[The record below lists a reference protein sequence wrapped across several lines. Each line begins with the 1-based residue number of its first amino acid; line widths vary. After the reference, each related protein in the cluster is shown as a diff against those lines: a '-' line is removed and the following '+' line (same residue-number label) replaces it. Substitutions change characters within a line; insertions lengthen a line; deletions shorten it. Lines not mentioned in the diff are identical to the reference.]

1 MRVEKVVVGIDFSR
15 PGIDAAR
22 WVMRHFAPDAEMIF
36 AHVIDI
42 PRTPT
47 FAPDSRTPRTEVDS
61 SVRGEV
67 ESRLRETA
75 KLLGAEDVRTVIRTG
90 SPHTELAKF
99 AAETGADVVAVGP
112 HGDRPRPWKMLG
124 TTAERLVRSAAPA
137 ALVVANPGDTPRRI
151 LVAVDD
157 APISLTV
164 LSWVKGLADTLGA
177 DVTALHVL
185 EHRAT
190 SFAPSVMEAGSG
202 PDGPAPTGPDLRRE
216 ASRWLDALAD
226 RSLGRGRTE
235 TIVSTGNAG
244 DSILET
250 AGNVDAHLIVI
261 GRRGSG
267 TRIPAVTGSTV
278 STVLHGAPCPVLVIT
293 EEPDFGTDSSVEA

>member
-15 PGIDAAR
+15 PGMDAAR
-22 WVMRHFAPDAEMIF
+22 WVMGNFAPDAEMIL
-36 AHVIDI
+36 AHVIDV
-42 PRTPT
+42 PRTPS
-47 FAPDSRTPRTEVDS
+47 FARDSGTLRDEVDS
-61 SVRGEV
+61 PIRGEV
-67 ESRLRETA
+67 ETRLRETA
-75 KLLGAEDVRTVIRTG
+75 RLLGADGVRTVIRSG
-90 SPHTELAKF
+90 SPHSELAKF

-137 ALVVANPGDTPRRI
+137 ALVVANPGGMPRRL

-157 APISLTV
+157 APITVTV
-164 LSWVKGLADTLGA
+164 LAWVKGLADTLGA

-185 EHRAT
+185 ERRAT
-190 SFAPSVMEAGSG
+190 SFAPAVTGASG
-202 PDGPAPTGPDLRRE
+202 NPDGPAPNGTDLRGE
-216 ASRWLDALAD
+216 ASRWLEALAD
-226 RSLGRGRTE
+226 TSLGRERAE

-250 AGNVDAHLIVI
+250 AGIVDAHLIVI